1 MVRTEHEERGSK
13 TVVEISQAV
22 IDGMPLSPDTAS
34 QN

>member
-22 IDGMPLSPDTAS
+22 IDGRPLSADVAS
-34 QN
+34 KN